1 MTSRVLLTGI
11 TGFIGSH
18 LAERLVADG
27 HEVHGIAFEPQPHPN
42 LASIKDKV
50 RIHRA
55 DLGDADALKAA
66 VAAARPDALVHLA
79 AQAIPAEA
87 QKDAKATV
95 AVNVAGTRKVLDA
108 LEPFAGAHLV
118 YASSADVYGVPDHT
132 PVREDT
138 PLRPTNVYAES
149 KVAAEDVVRA
159 FGDRPGHPTVILR
172 PANTN
177 GPRQNPGLA
186 ASAFA
191 KQIAEAEAG
200 AGPKVISHGRLDA
213 KRDFLDV
220 RDVVSAYVAAI
231 GLAPERT
238 ETYNV
243 GSGEPVMI
251 ERILEILVGLARV
264 PVKTELDPK
273 RVRPGDPTVLALD
286 TSAFRARTGWVP
298 QVPLERSLADLL
310 DYWRAAIG
318 TERVGRP
325 FANAPIVR

>member
-18 LAERLVADG
+18 LAERLVAEG

-55 DLGDADALKAA
+55 DLADADALRAA
-66 VAAARPDALVHLA
+66 VAAAKPDALVHLA

-132 PVREDT
+132 PVREDA

-149 KVAAEDVVRA
+149 KVAAEEVVRA

-200 AGPKVISHGRLDA
+200 VAPAVIRHGILDA

-220 RDVVSAYVAAI
+220 RDVVAAYIAAI
-231 GLAPERT
+231 DLMPART
-238 ETYNV
+238 ETYNI
-243 GSGEPVMI
+243 GSGEAISI
-251 ERILEILVGLARV
+251 EEILRSLVRLARI
-264 PVKTELDPK
+264 PVKTELDPE
-273 RVRPGDPTVLALD
+273 RVRGADATVLALD
-286 TSAFRARTGWVP
+286 ASAFHDRTGWSP
-298 QVPLERSLADLL
+298 KVPLERSLADLL

-318 TERVGRP
+318 TERIGRP